1 MSSSPNPKPFRK
13 TVGFRLTAWY
23 SAIFIFSAILLF
35 GFSYFYI
42 SASLKKQEHR
52 AISAE
57 LKQLASLY
65 AMGGLDYVERK
76 VTAHRKFERDKPFL
90 VRIGGPNNETQ
101 LLILPAQWME
111 FDIKQLERISCENGV
126 TWTSLHGKNGKTAL
140 ELATIRLPDQSILQV
155 GKSVLERWKILEH
168 FRRYFLL
175 ILAPLVVLG
184 LAGGSLVA
192 FRALRPIR
200 HIITA
205 VRSATLGKM
214 DTRVASTGTN
224 DELGELITLFNEM
237 LNRIEMLIEAMRDSL
252 DNVAHDLRTPMT
264 RLRGIAE
271 MALRSNQ
278 SVEECREALAE
289 CIEESE
295 HILKM
300 LDALMDISEA
310 QMGAMK
316 LNCERIDIG
325 DVVNHIGEV
334 YGYIAEDR
342 GISLNIRSPK
352 GIWVYADSTRL
363 YQVIS
368 NLLEN
373 ALKYTPR
380 GGSID
385 VDAAADH
392 NEIVIAVKDTGI
404 GIPEEE
410 LSRIWDRSYRGDQSR
425 SQSGLGL
432 GLSLVKAL
440 VEAHNGRVSVSS
452 RPGKGSTF
460 TICLPAAKP

>member
-1 MSSSPNPKPFRK
+1 MSSSPNSKPLRK
-13 TVGFRLTAWY
+13 TIGFRLTAWY
-23 SAIFIFSAILLF
+23 STIFLFSAILLF

-42 SASLKKQEHR
+42 SISLKKQDRR
-52 AISAE
+52 AISAQ

-65 AMGGLDYVERK
+65 AVGGLDYVERN
-76 VTAHRKFERDKPFL
+76 VTAPRKFEQEKPFL
-90 VRIGGPNNETQ
+90 VRIGNPKNETQ
-101 LLILPAQWME
+101 LLILPTQWME
-111 FDIKQLERISCENGV
+111 FDIKRLESISGKNGV
-126 TWTSLHGKNGKTAL
+126 TWTSLRSKNGKTAF
-140 ELATIRLPDQSILQV
+140 ELATTRLPDQSILQV
-155 GKSVLERWKILEH
+155 GKGVRDRWKILEH

-175 ILAPLVVLG
+175 ILAPLVVIA

-214 DTRVASTGTN
+214 DTRVASTGTD
-224 DELGELITLFNEM
+224 DELGELVTLFNEM
-237 LNRIEMLIEAMRDSL
+237 LNRIETLIEAMRDAL

-271 MALRSNQ
+271 LALRSDKNP
-278 SVEECREALAE
+278 EGCREALVK
-289 CIEESE
+289 CMEESE

-325 DVVNHIGEV
+325 DVVNHIGDV

-342 GISLNIRSPK
+342 GVSLNIRAPK
-352 GIWVYADSTRL
+352 GIWAHADPTRL

-380 GGSID
+380 NGSID
-385 VDAAADH
+385 VDAAADE

-410 LSRIWDRSYRGDQSR
+410 LPRIWDRSYRGDQSR

-440 VEAHNGRVSVSS
+440 VEAHNGRVCVSS

-460 TICLPAAKP
+460 TICLPAAEP